1 MRAVTVDRFHPEDP
15 AAGVVIRDVPD
26 RAPEPGWIRVA
37 VECAAL
43 NHHDVW
49 SLRGVGLGE
58 DALPMVLGT
67 DATGT
72 LEDGTPVLV
81 HGVIND
87 PAWRGDDTLDPRR
100 SLLSE
105 RYPGTLAEA
114 VWVPPGNVV
123 PRHPDLS
130 SQHAACLPTSYLTAY
145 RLLFTAAQARPGQT
159 VLVQG
164 AGGGVATAC
173 VLLGRAAG
181 LRVWVTSRSEEG
193 RRRALELGAH
203 DAFETGARLPRQVD
217 AVIETVGKATWG
229 HSLRSLLPG
238 GVVAVAGSTTGPD
251 ADAELNRVFFRSI
264 RVVGATMGTR
274 EELALLQEMLL
285 ATGVRP
291 LLDRVVPLEEA
302 PAALGDMARGAVYGK
317 MVLEIA

>member
-1 MRAVTVDRFHPEDP
+1 MRAVTADRFQPEDP
-15 AAGVVIRDVPD
+15 AAAVVIRDVPD
-26 RAPEPGWIRVA
+26 EAPRPGWVRVA
-37 VECAAL
+37 VQCAAL

-49 SLRGVGLGE
+49 SLRGVGLREG
-58 DALPMVLGT
+58 ALPMVLGT

-72 LEDGTPVLV
+72 LPDGTPVIV

-87 PAWRGDDTLDPRR
+87 PAWRGDDTLDPGR

-114 VWVPPGNVV
+114 VWVPAGNVV
-123 PRHPDLS
+123 PRHEDLAP
-130 SQHAACLPTSYLTAY
+130 QHAACLPTSYLTAY
-145 RLLFTAAQARPGQT
+145 RLLFTAAQVRPGQT

-164 AGGGVATAC
+164 AGGGVSTAC
-173 VLLGRAAG
+173 ILLGRAAG
-181 LRVWVTSRSEEG
+181 LRVWVTSRTEEG

-203 DAFETGARLPRQVD
+203 DAFESGARLPRQVD

-264 RVVGATMGTR
+264 RVVGAN
-274 EELALLQEMLL
+274 
-285 ATGVRP
+285 
-291 LLDRVVPLEEA
+291 D
-302 PAALGDMARGAVYGK
+302 GDP
-317 MVLEIA
+317 